1 MPATSKK
8 PLVNEDIVNFIKHGA
23 GYNGLT
29 SKLIEAFI
37 HEIGEDNF
45 LIGYIHGSKHGVQNI
60 YMQGRG
66 LIPNKR
72 AFYEKYHDDI
82 MEWVNHVYD
91 DDIHESINSM
101 LAYMPSMQQHGITY
115 KMAANFIAC
124 SNTDEPEYFFFIR
137 ELLWL
142 TGTDVC
148 HAFFESRRKE
158 AEDALNTMLED
169 FFETPESEAQIEERR
184 VNQFIAEVECG
195 AMIEAGDFDGMQIIE
210 L

>member
-1 MPATSKK
+1 MPATATSKK
-8 PLVNEDIVNFIKHGA
+8 PLVNEDIVYFIKHGA

-45 LIGYIHGSKHGVQNI
+45 LNGYIHGSEHGVQNI
-60 YMQGRG
+60 YMQGRR
-66 LIPNKR
+66 LIPSKR
-72 AFYEKYHDDI
+72 AFYEKYRDDI

-101 LAYMPSMQQHGITY
+101 LAYTPNMQQHGITY
-115 KMAANFIAC
+115 KMVANFIAC

-148 HAFFESRRKE
+148 HAFIEAKRKK
-158 AEDALNTMLED
+158 ADDAVNAMLED
-169 FFETPESEAQIEERR
+169 FFK
-184 VNQFIAEVECG
+184 
-195 AMIEAGDFDGMQIIE
+195 GD
-210 L
+210 